1 MKKLIASG
9 STSQRVQ
16 VFIQNSASLVGAG
29 LGGLVYNTSGLTAYY
44 FRDGD
49 SGTTAISL
57 VTATLGTW
65 ASGGFVAVDGTN
77 LPGVYEIG
85 LPNACFSG
93 GGSCVVYLQGAANM
107 VPCVLEIQESNVPA
121 NVAQIAGQT
130 ASAAG
135 GVTFPGSIGTSTF
148 ASGGSVN
155 ATQIGGQAVALDGN
169 NLLNVNVT
177 DWNGNSITGGTL
189 ASVNVIKW
197 NGNAAQNGGSGFPK
211 VDASYIAGQ
220 AAALDANN
228 FLKVDV
234 ADIGGVS
241 TGTVMLSG
249 TGVYSSASLANAP
262 TGSGGPTTAQIATA
276 VWEDLILGGDFA
288 TTGSIGK
295 LLATY
300 TTPPSAASIAAAIQ
314 SLGAI
319 SFTIVSPLMQNGSLT
334 LVRGDDY
341 FNADG
346 RAITFTFSAGSQ
358 PNLTG
363 ATIALSGKISQGNEN
378 AGASSYSTAGVVSAG
393 GSGQQTV
400 YVELSTTLTAG
411 LAIGAMAYDFAL
423 IATLSD
429 GHVVTLSQG
438 TLTVKAQE

>member
-49 SGTTAISL
+49 SSTTAISL

-85 LPNACFSG
+85 LPNACFGS

-121 NVAQIAGQT
+121 NI
-130 ASAAG
+130 
-135 GVTFPGSIGTSTF
+135 
-148 ASGGSVN
+148 
-155 ATQIGGQAVALDGN
+155 TQIGGQAVALDGN

-177 DWNGNSITGGTL
+177 DWNGNSITGGAL
-189 ASVNVIKW
+189 PGVNVIKW

-276 VWEDLILGGDFA
+276 VWHGPHQRRRLRDQWQHRKTSGHLHHAAVSGEHRRGDSIFGGDQLHDRI
-288 TTGSIGK
+288 TTHAKRISYPRSRRR
-295 LLATY
+295 LLQRRREGHHLHLLRRQPAE
-300 TTPPSAASIAAAIQ
+300 PH
-314 SLGAI
+314 
-319 SFTIVSPLMQNGSLT
+319 
-334 LVRGDDY
+334 RGDDRPQREDLPGERERGRVQLQHRRRGVGWGERA
-341 FNADG
+341 ADG
-346 RAITFTFSAGSQ
+346 LRRIIDNAHRR
-358 PNLTG
+358 
-363 ATIALSGKISQGNEN
+363 SGDRGD
-378 AGASSYSTAGVVSAG
+378 GV
-393 GSGQQTV
+393 
-400 YVELSTTLTAG
+400 
-411 LAIGAMAYDFAL
+411 
-423 IATLSD
+423 
-429 GHVVTLSQG
+429 
-438 TLTVKAQE
+438 